1 MDSVVGPQGKGS
13 ATMLTLSE
21 RLTRQEITLKMPD
34 KSAIHVVHALDH
46 LEKEWGELFPMV
58 FKSITVDNGTEFS
71 MCSEMEKSVYSDKKR
86 TKMYYCHAYCSS
98 ERGTNENLNRMARRK
113 VPKGTVF
120 DGMSEEEIR
129 SIADWMNN
137 YPRKILDFHTAQE
150 EFSKE
155 IAKIKAA
162 VV

>member
-13 ATMLTLSE
+13 ATMLTITE
-21 RLTRQEITLKMPD
+21 RKTRKEITLKMPD
-34 KSAIHVVHALDH
+34 KSAINVVHALDQ
-46 LEKEWGELFPMV
+46 LEMEWGKLFTTV
-58 FKSITVDNGTEFS
+58 FKSITVDNGTEFAL
-71 MCSEMEKSVYSDKKR
+71 CEDMEKSIHGEKKR

-113 VPKGTVF
+113 VPKGTIF
-120 DGMSEEEIR
+120 DNMTEEEIR

-137 YPRKILDFHTAQE
+137 YPRKILGFHTAQE
-150 EFSKE
+150 EFNKE